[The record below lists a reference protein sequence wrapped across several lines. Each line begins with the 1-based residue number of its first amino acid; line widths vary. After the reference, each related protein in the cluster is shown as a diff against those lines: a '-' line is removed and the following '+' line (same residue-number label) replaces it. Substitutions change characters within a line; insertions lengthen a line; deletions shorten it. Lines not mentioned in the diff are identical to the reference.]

1 MLKDA
6 IHLLGFLTDPRN
18 HRLLR
23 GVHQAF
29 RRSPRYRFR
38 HLVRAMIH
46 VGLHERI
53 IPAGGGYLVSSFL
66 PPIPSRAFEQL
77 FRATPEEA
85 NRYEDHIQARRTA
98 PISLFMA
105 ITGRCAYRCWHCSAV
120 GQAGFPDPSL
130 EQLQRVIAQL
140 QDMGTSILGLTG
152 GEPLLRGDLEDLIS
166 AIDDRSV
173 SILYTSGMGL
183 TLERARDLSKA
194 GLFATGISLDR
205 ADAPTFDRMRG
216 HEGAWN
222 AAVAAVDHFR
232 AAGSTHV
239 MVQCVADPAFL
250 ARGEHE
256 ALARLAKQIGAH
268 EIRFLEGMPAGRLSD
283 CGQDGLLGP
292 EDRAV
297 LLRFQRR
304 ANWSSRYPKV
314 TVFAHTE
321 SADMF
326 GCGAATQ
333 HSYMDAQGNLTPCDF
348 VPLGFGNAFQEPL
361 ADLWKHM
368 NLAVGIPR
376 SRCLAFELQEQM
388 QGISTQRPLPPQTS
402 LDICSHCRK
411 EPMLPRFY
419 RLLAGQS

>member
-6 IHLLGFLTDPRN
+6 LHMAGLLTDRRS
-18 HRLLR
+18 HRLLWS
-23 GVHQAF
+23 VHREF
-29 RRSPRYRFR
+29 RKDPRYRFR
-38 HLVRAMIH
+38 HLVRAMVH

-53 IPAGGGYLVSSFL
+53 LPTGRGYLVSSFL

-77 FRATPEEA
+77 FRATPGEATRFEE
-85 NRYEDHIQARRTA
+85 HTQARRTA

-105 ITGRCAYRCWHCSAV
+105 VTGRCAYRCWHCSAAD
-120 GQAGFPDPSL
+120 QAGASDPSL
-130 EQLQRVIAQL
+130 EQLRGVLAQL

-152 GEPLLRGDLEDLIS
+152 GEPLLRADLEDLVA

-183 TLERARDLSKA
+183 TRERAKGLASA
-194 GLFATGISLDR
+194 GLFAAGISLDR
-205 ADAPTFDRMRG
+205 TEAATFDAMRG
-216 HEGAWN
+216 HAGAWE

-232 AAGSTHV
+232 SAGGVHV

-268 EIRFLEGMPAGRLSD
+268 EIRFLEGMPAGRLSE
-283 CGQDGLLGP
+283 CGPDGLLSAS
-292 EDRAV
+292 DREV

-321 SADMF
+321 SAEMF

-333 HSYMDAQGNLTPCDF
+333 HAYLDARGHLTPCDF
-348 VPLGFGNAFQEPL
+348 VPLGFGNAFEEPIS
-361 ADLWKHM
+361 DLWKRM
-368 NLAVGIPR
+368 NQAMGVPR
-376 SRCLAFELQEQM
+376 SRCLAFEVRDYLRQR
-388 QGISTQRPLPPQTS
+388 GPGRPLPLEDS
-402 LDICSHCRK
+402 LAVCGQCQK
-411 EPMLPRFY
+411 EPRLPRFY
-419 RLLAGQS
+419 RLLAGQP